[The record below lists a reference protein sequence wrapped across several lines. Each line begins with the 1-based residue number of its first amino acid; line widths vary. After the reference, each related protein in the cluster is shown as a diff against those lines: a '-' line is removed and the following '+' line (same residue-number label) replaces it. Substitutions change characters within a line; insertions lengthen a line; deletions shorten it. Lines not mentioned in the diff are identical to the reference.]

1 MNTVETDANGTLD
14 SVKDSSENILEVKN
28 LCIDYLLN
36 DGEFKAVN
44 KVSFNI
50 AKGEIFG
57 LAGESGCGKSTIAF
71 AINRLLQPPA
81 YISGGEILLEGKN
94 TLQMTDTEL
103 ASLRWKKVSMVFQ
116 SAMNSLNPVITV
128 AEQFRDM
135 LHRHQGLNPQ
145 QSAHRAAQLLTLVGI
160 DPNRLNDYPHQFSGG
175 MRQRIVIAIG
185 LALNPDL
192 IVMDEPTTALDVVV
206 QREILQKIYKL
217 REQFGFS
224 ILFITHDL
232 SLMTQFC
239 DRIGVMYKGEL
250 VEVDSAENILHRPQH
265 SYTQKLWSAIPTPF
279 GDSVMSQYATAAKT
293 EVTQ

>member
-1 MNTVETDANGTLD
+1 MNTVEAGAKSTLEG
-14 SVKDSSENILEVKN
+14 VKDSSENILEVSN

-36 DGEFKAVN
+36 EGEFRAVN
-44 KVSFNI
+44 NVSFNI

-94 TLQMTDTEL
+94 TLRMTDTEL
-103 ASLRWKKVSMVFQ
+103 ASIRWKKVSMVFQ

-145 QSAHRAAQLLTLVGI
+145 QSAQRAAQLLTLVGI
-160 DPNRLNDYPHQFSGG
+160 DPSRLNDYPHQFSGG

-206 QREILQKIYKL
+206 QREILQQIYKL

-250 VEVDSAENILHRPQH
+250 VEVDSAENILHQPQH

-279 GDSVMSQYATAAKT
+279 GDSVMSQYAAAKKT

>member
-1 MNTVETDANGTLD
+1 MNTVEVGAKSTLEG
-14 SVKDSSENILEVKN
+14 VKDSSENILEVSN

-36 DGEFKAVN
+36 EGEFRAVN
-44 KVSFNI
+44 NVSFNI

-94 TLQMTDTEL
+94 TLRMTDTEL
-103 ASLRWKKVSMVFQ
+103 ASIRWKKVSMVFQ

-145 QSAHRAAQLLTLVGI
+145 QSAQRAAQLLTLVGI
-160 DPNRLNDYPHQFSGG
+160 DPSRLNDYPHQFSGG

-206 QREILQKIYKL
+206 QREILQQIYKL

-250 VEVDSAENILHRPQH
+250 VEVDSAENILHQPQH

-279 GDSVMSQYATAAKT
+279 GDSVMSQYAAAKKT

>member
-1 MNTVETDANGTLD
+1 
-14 SVKDSSENILEVKN
+14 
-28 LCIDYLLN
+28 
-36 DGEFKAVN
+36 
-44 KVSFNI
+44 
-50 AKGEIFG
+50 
-57 LAGESGCGKSTIAF
+57 
-71 AINRLLQPPA
+71 
-81 YISGGEILLEGKN
+81 
-94 TLQMTDTEL
+94 
-103 ASLRWKKVSMVFQ
+103 MVFQ

-135 LHRHQGLNPQ
+135 LHRHQGLNRQ
-145 QSAHRAAQLLTLVGI
+145 QSAQRASELLKLVGI

-206 QREILQKIYKL
+206 QREILQQIYKL
-217 REQFGFS
+217 REEFGFS

-250 VEVDSAENILHRPQH
+250 VEVNSAKNILRQPQH

-279 GDSVMSQYATAAKT
+279 GDSVMSQYAPTLKT

>member
-1 MNTVETDANGTLD
+1 MNTVEAGAKSTLEG
-14 SVKDSSENILEVKN
+14 VKDSSENILEVSN

-36 DGEFKAVN
+36 EGEFRAVN
-44 KVSFNI
+44 NVSFNI

-94 TLQMTDTEL
+94 TLRMTDTEL
-103 ASLRWKKVSMVFQ
+103 ASIRWKKVSMVFQ

-145 QSAHRAAQLLTLVGI
+145 QSAQRAAQLLTLVGI
-160 DPNRLNDYPHQFSGG
+160 DPSRLNDYPHQFSGG

-206 QREILQKIYKL
+206 QREILQQIYKL

-250 VEVDSAENILHRPQH
+250 VEVDSAENILHQPQH

-279 GDSVMSQYATAAKT
+279 GDSVMSQYAAAKET

>member
-1 MNTVETDANGTLD
+1 MNTVEVGAKSTLEG
-14 SVKDSSENILEVKN
+14 VKDSSENILEVSN

-36 DGEFKAVN
+36 EGEFRAVN
-44 KVSFNI
+44 NVSFNI

-94 TLQMTDTEL
+94 TLRMTDTEL
-103 ASLRWKKVSMVFQ
+103 ASIRWKKVSMVFQ

-145 QSAHRAAQLLTLVGI
+145 QSAQRAAQLLTLVGI
-160 DPNRLNDYPHQFSGG
+160 DPSRLNDYPHQFSGG

-206 QREILQKIYKL
+206 QREILQQIYKL

-250 VEVDSAENILHRPQH
+250 VEVDSAENILHQPQH

-279 GDSVMSQYATAAKT
+279 GDSVMSQYAAAKET

>member
-1 MNTVETDANGTLD
+1 MSTVATGPNSTLEC
-14 SVKDSSENILEVKN
+14 VKDSSENILEVSN

-36 DGEFKAVN
+36 EGEFRAVN
-44 KVSFNI
+44 NVSFNI

-81 YISGGEILLEGKN
+81 YISGGAILLEGKN

-103 ASLRWKKVSMVFQ
+103 ASIRWKKVSMVFQ

-135 LHRHQGLNPQ
+135 LHRHQGLNRQ
-145 QSAHRAAQLLTLVGI
+145 QSAQRAAQLLTLVGI

-206 QREILQKIYKL
+206 QREILQQIYKL

-250 VEVDSAENILHRPQH
+250 VEVDSAENILHQPQH
-265 SYTQKLWSAIPTPF
+265 SYTRKLWSAIPTPF
-279 GDSVMSQYATAAKT
+279 GDSVMSQYATAGKT
-293 EVTQ
+293 EVSQ